1 MTDPAG
7 EAAAARSAGAL
18 LRAAREARGVHIAAL
33 AAAIKVAPRKLDAL
47 ENDRWHELPDATFTR
62 ALAQTVCRALKVEAR
77 PVLDLL
83 PPPEPGPLEPVA
95 GGLNAPFSER
105 RSRDEPGWGGL
116 AVKPMVVAAGVLLM
130 AALLLWLLPPT
141 SWLASLRPE
150 PVTVSVSLPPPAGAA
165 SESASAPAVPASA
178 PGMIV
183 VPAAGP
189 STTASAAA
197 AVPGGSASAGPPA
210 GTSGAGATAPLGTA
224 PGTAPGATPGANPGA
239 NPGATAVATPTAATT
254 SGSAAPQG
262 PSAAAASGVLRL
274 RTTEASWVEVRD
286 GAGRTLLSRIVQPG
300 EVIGLDGALPLRLVI
315 GNSAAT
321 QVLFRGQAVDLPRRG
336 TEAVSRLELQ

>member
-165 SESASAPAVPASA
+165 SESASGPAVPAFA

-183 VPAAGP
+183 GPAAGP

-197 AVPGGSASAGPPA
+197 AVPGGSASAGPAA
-210 GTSGAGATAPLGTA
+210 GTPGAGATAPLGTA
-224 PGTAPGATPGANPGA
+224 PGTAPGAT
-239 NPGATAVATPTAATT
+239 PGATAVATPTAATT

>member
-165 SESASAPAVPASA
+165 SESASGPAVPASA

-183 VPAAGP
+183 GPAAGP

-197 AVPGGSASAGPPA
+197 AVPGGSASAGPAA
-210 GTSGAGATAPLGTA
+210 GTPGAGATAPLGTA
-224 PGTAPGATPGANPGA
+224 PGTAPGAT
-239 NPGATAVATPTAATT
+239 PGATAVATPTAATT

>member
-1 MTDPAG
+1 MTDPSG
-7 EAAAARSAGAL
+7 EASPARSAGAL

-62 ALAQTVCRALKVEAR
+62 ALAQTVCRALKVDAR

-116 AVKPMVVAAGVLLM
+116 AVKPMVVAAGVLLV

-150 PVTVSVSLPPPAGAA
+150 PVTVSVSLPTPAGAA
-165 SESASAPAVPASA
+165 SEPASAPAGPASA
-178 PGMIV
+178 PGLIV
-183 VPAAGP
+183 VPAAAP
-189 STTASAAA
+189 STAASAAA
-197 AVPGGSASAGPPA
+197 AVPGGGAAAGPPA
-210 GTSGAGATAPLGTA
+210 GTPGAGATAPLGTA
-224 PGTAPGATPGANPGA
+224 PGTTPGAIAGA
-239 NPGATAVATPTAATT
+239 IAGATAVATPTAATT
-254 SGSAAPQG
+254 SGSAAPPG

-321 QVLFRGQAVDLPRRG
+321 QLTFRGQAVDLPRRG